1 MAVAE
6 ARQRTDPRLR
16 VREIAAQQLWGARAV
31 DWWIGSLFLC
41 LAVWLYKDLW
51 ADLDHAYLA
60 NGGQDQNMW
69 EWFFDA
75 TADAVRNF
83 RDPLVSD
90 LQNHPLGVN
99 MMANTAMLGLGIP
112 LTPVTLLFGP
122 STTWALV
129 LTGGLAGTA
138 FAWYWL
144 LARRVV
150 RSRRAAAVGGA
161 LCGFA
166 PPIISHANAHPNF
179 VVLFVIPPIIEM
191 LIRLW
196 QGERP
201 VRNGVVLG
209 LLIAFQIFIGE
220 EPLLFAAVG
229 LVIFG
234 IVYALASPD
243 AAREAARPLG
253 IGLLVG
259 AAVSLA
265 LVAYPLWVQFFG
277 PQHYTTL
284 EHESGNDVAAFTAYA
299 SDSLGGDRAG
309 AAALSEGTT
318 EENAFFG
325 WPLVILTLFLVAW
338 LRRAAVARA
347 AAITALVAALLSLG
361 LDITVDHDDTG
372 LPGPWRL
379 LNDLPLF
386 ESILESRF
394 ALVCVPAIAVLLA
407 LATDRIL
414 AATSIRSG
422 AESET
427 GSGSG
432 GRELPVQLIWAAVL
446 AMALLPIAPTPLDVQ
461 NRRPVPEF
469 FADGRWRPYVDNG
482 SVVVV
487 PLPSVGDATALHWQS
502 VADLG
507 FPLAE
512 GYFVGPWGPD
522 RIGVYGADYS
532 PTSALLGRVAAE
544 GQVPEITA
552 DQRREARED
561 LTRWHADVVVLP
573 EHRYRAELTATLTAL
588 LGPGRQVAD
597 VQVWD
602 VRHLEPA
609 AAMR

>member
-1 MAVAE
+1 MPVAE
-6 ARQRTDPRLR
+6 TRQRTHPQLLVRRISIRLR
-16 VREIAAQQLWGARAV
+16 GGRAA
-31 DWWIGSLFLC
+31 DWWIGALFLG
-41 LAVWLYKDLW
+41 LAWWLYKDLW
-51 ADLDHAYLA
+51 ADLDRAYLV

-122 STTWALV
+122 TTTWALV
-129 LTGGLAGTA
+129 LTGGLAGSA
-138 FAWYWL
+138 FAWYRL
-144 LARRVV
+144 LARRLV
-150 RSRRAAAVGGA
+150 RGTPAAAMGGA

-166 PPIISHANAHPNF
+166 PPIVSHANAHPNF

-196 QGERP
+196 QNERP
-201 VRNGVVLG
+201 IRNGVVLG

-229 LVIFG
+229 LVVFG
-234 IVYALASPD
+234 TVYALNSPD
-243 AAREAARPLG
+243 AARAAARPLG
-253 IGLLVG
+253 TGLLIG
-259 AAVSLA
+259 AAVSLT

-277 PQHYTTL
+277 PQHYSTL
-284 EHESGNDVAAFTAYA
+284 DHESGNDLAAFTAYA
-299 SDSLGGDRAG
+299 SDSLGGNRAG

-325 WPLVILTLFLVAW
+325 WPLVILTLLLVAW
-338 LRRAAVARA
+338 LRRLAVARA
-347 AAITALVAALLSLG
+347 AAITAAVAALLSLG
-361 LDITVDHDDTG
+361 LNVVVDHDDTG

-379 LNDLPLF
+379 LNELPLF

-394 ALVCVPAIAVLLA
+394 ALVCVPAVAVLLA
-407 LATDRIL
+407 LATDRVL
-414 AATSIRSG
+414 DSARSV
-422 AESET
+422 AK
-427 GSGSG
+427 
-432 GRELPVQLIWAAVL
+432 GRVVLVRLIWVEVL
-446 AMALLPIAPTPLDVQ
+446 TLVLLPIAPTPLDVQ
-461 NRRPVPEF
+461 DRRPVPEF
-469 FADGRWRPYVDNG
+469 FADGGWRPYVDDG

-487 PLPSVGDATALHWQS
+487 PLPSVGDAAALHWQS

-532 PTSALLGRVAAE
+532 PTSALLGRVASK
-544 GQVPEITA
+544 GTVPEITEE
-552 DQRREARED
+552 QRREARAD
-561 LTRWHADVVVLP
+561 LARWRADVVVLP
-573 EHRYRAELTATLTAL
+573 EHRHGAELAATLTAL

-602 VRHLEPA
+602 VRHLDGPA
-609 AAMR
+609 AR

>member
-1 MAVAE
+1 MPVAE
-6 ARQRTDPRLR
+6 ARQRTDPRLL
-16 VREIAAQQLWGARAV
+16 VRGLSIRGLREGRAV
-31 DWWIGSLFLC
+31 DWWVGALFLGVA
-41 LAVWLYKDLW
+41 LWLYKGLW
-51 ADLDHAYLA
+51 ADLDRAYLV

-122 STTWALV
+122 TTTWALV
-129 LTGGLAGTA
+129 LTGGLAGSA
-138 FAWYWL
+138 FAWYRL

-150 RSRRAAAVGGA
+150 RGTPAAVLGGA

-166 PPIISHANAHPNF
+166 PPIVSHANAHPNF

-209 LLIAFQIFIGE
+209 LLITFQIFVGE

-229 LVIFG
+229 LVVFG
-234 IVYALASPD
+234 VVFAIGSPD
-243 AAREAARPLG
+243 AARAAARPLG
-253 IGLLVG
+253 TGLLIG
-259 AAVSLA
+259 AAVSLT

-277 PQHYTTL
+277 PQHYSTL
-284 EHESGNDVAAFTAYA
+284 EHESGNDLAAFTAYA

-309 AAALSEGTT
+309 AAALSEGST

-325 WPLVILTLFLVAW
+325 WPLVILTVFLVVW
-338 LRRAAVARA
+338 LRRLAVARA
-347 AAITALVAALLSLG
+347 AAITAAVGALLSLG
-361 LDITVDHDDTG
+361 LDIVVDHDDTG

-394 ALVCVPAIAVLLA
+394 TLVCVPAVAVLLA
-407 LATDRIL
+407 LATDRVL
-414 AATSIRSG
+414 DSARTAP
-422 AESET
+422 E
-427 GSGSG
+427 
-432 GRELPVQLIWAAVL
+432 GRELPVRLIWAAVL
-446 AMALLPIAPTPLDVQ
+446 TMALLPIAPTPLDVRD
-461 NRRPVPEF
+461 RRPVPTF
-469 FADGRWRPYVDNG
+469 FADGGWRSYVDDG

-487 PLPSVGDATALHWQS
+487 PLPNVGDATALHWQS
-502 VADLG
+502 ATDLG

-522 RIGVYGADYS
+522 RVGVYGAEYS
-532 PTSALLGRVAAE
+532 PTSSLLGRVAAD
-544 GQVPEITA
+544 GVVPEITET
-552 DQRREARED
+552 QRREARAD
-561 LTRWHADVVVLP
+561 LVRWHADVVVLP
-573 EHRYRAELTATLTAL
+573 EHRHRAELAATLTAL
-588 LGPGRQVAD
+588 LGPGRQVDD

-602 VRHLEPA
+602 VRHPDGA
-609 AAMR
+609 GVG

>member
-1 MAVAE
+1 
-6 ARQRTDPRLR
+6 L
-16 VREIAAQQLWGARAV
+16 
-31 DWWIGSLFLC
+31 IGGLFLG
-41 LAVWLYKDLW
+41 LALWVYGDLW
-51 ADLDHAYLA
+51 ADLDRAYLV

-75 TADAVRNF
+75 TADAVRDF
-83 RDPLVSD
+83 RNPLISD

-112 LTPVTLLFGP
+112 LTPVTLLFGAG
-122 STTWALV
+122 TTWALV

-138 FAWYWL
+138 FAWYRL

-150 RSRRAAAVGGA
+150 DSRWAAVLGGA

-166 PPIISHANAHPNF
+166 PPVISHGNAHPNF

-201 VRNGVVLG
+201 IRNGVFLG
-209 LLIAFQIFIGE
+209 LLIAFQIFVGE

-229 LVIFG
+229 LVVFG

-243 AAREAARPLG
+243 AARAAARPLG

-259 AAVSLA
+259 AAVSLP

-277 PQHYTTL
+277 PQHYASL
-284 EHESGNDVAAFTAYA
+284 VHESGNDLAAFTAYA
-299 SDSLGGDRAG
+299 SDSLAGDRAG
-309 AAALSEGTT
+309 AGALSEGAT

-325 WPLVILTLFLVAW
+325 WPLVILTLFLVVW
-338 LRRAAVARA
+338 LRRVAVARA

-361 LDITVDHDDTG
+361 LDIVIDHDDTG
-372 LPGPWRL
+372 VPGPWRL

-386 ESILESRF
+386 EAILESRF
-394 ALVCVPAIAVLLA
+394 ALVCVPAVAVLLA

-414 AATSIRSG
+414 APAPTSSP
-422 AESET
+422 APDQAAPT
-427 GSGSG
+427 
-432 GRELPVQLIWAAVL
+432 GREVPVRLIWAAVL
-446 AMALLPIAPTPLDVQ
+446 TMALLPIMPTPLDVQ
-461 NRRPVPEF
+461 DRSPAPKF
-469 FADGRWRPYVDNG
+469 FADGNWRAYVDDG

-487 PLPSVGDATALHWQS
+487 PLPSVGNATALHWQS
-502 VADLG
+502 VADMG

-532 PTSALLGRVAAE
+532 PTSALLGRVASD
-544 GQVPEITA
+544 GKVPEITEN
-552 DQRREARED
+552 QRREARED
-561 LTRWHADVVVLP
+561 LVRWHADVVVLP
-573 EHRYRAELTATLTAL
+573 ITHRRGPQLDATLTAL
-588 LGPGRQVAD
+588 LGPGTRVAD

-602 VRHLEPA
+602 VRQLVRA
-609 AAMR
+609 AR

>member
-1 MAVAE
+1 MPVAE
-6 ARQRTDPRLR
+6 RQRIDPRALVRGISLR
-16 VREIAAQQLWGARAV
+16 GLCGGRAV
-31 DWWIGSLFLC
+31 DWWVGALFLG
-41 LAVWLYKDLW
+41 LAFWLYKDLW
-51 ADLDHAYLA
+51 ADLDRAYLV

-122 STTWALV
+122 TTTWALV

-138 FAWYWL
+138 FAWYRL
-144 LARRVV
+144 LARRLV
-150 RSRRAAAVGGA
+150 RAKPAAAVGGA

-166 PPIISHANAHPNF
+166 PPIVSHANAHPNF
-179 VVLFVIPPIIEM
+179 VVLFMIPPIIEL

-201 VRNGVVLG
+201 IRNGVLLG
-209 LLIAFQIFIGE
+209 LSIAFQIFIGE

-229 LVIFG
+229 LVVFG
-234 IVYALASPD
+234 IVYALNAPG
-243 AAREAARPLG
+243 AARAAARPLG
-253 IGLLVG
+253 TGLVIG
-259 AAVSLA
+259 AAVSLV

-277 PQHYTTL
+277 PQHYSTL
-284 EHESGNDVAAFTAYA
+284 DHESGNDLAAFTAYA

-309 AAALSEGTT
+309 AAVLSEGTT

-325 WPLVILTLFLVAW
+325 WPLVILAVFLVAW
-338 LRRAAVARA
+338 LRRLAVVRA
-347 AAITALVAALLSLG
+347 AAVTAAVAALLSLG
-361 LDITVDHDDTG
+361 LDIVVDHDDTG
-372 LPGPWRL
+372 LPGPWRV
-379 LNDLPLF
+379 LNELPLF

-394 ALVCVPAIAVLLA
+394 ALVCVPAVAVLLA
-407 LATDRIL
+407 LATDRVL
-414 AATSIRSG
+414 DSARSVRAVPEG
-422 AESET
+422 HP
-427 GSGSG
+427 
-432 GRELPVQLIWAAVL
+432 GRGVPVRLVWAAAL
-446 AMALLPIAPTPLDVQ
+446 TMALLPILPTPLDV
-461 NRRPVPEF
+461 RDRPPVPKF
-469 FADGRWRPYVDNG
+469 FADGGWRPYVDDG

-487 PLPSVGDATALHWQS
+487 PLPSVGDAAALHWQS

-544 GQVPEITA
+544 GTVPEITE
-552 DQRREARED
+552 DRRREARAD
-561 LTRWHADVVVLP
+561 LARWRADVVVLP
-573 EHRYRAELTATLTAL
+573 AHRHRAELADTLTAL

-602 VRHLEPA
+602 VRNVDGA
-609 AAMR
+609 AAR